1 MLERLRSLQSDIK
14 TAIIGMG
21 AMGRGLFYQCHVTP
35 GVECVAVADIKAEK
49 AIENVLATGRNHA
62 FVDSLEAMHD
72 AIGKGFVAV
81 CEDGDLISR
90 CEMVDVLIES
100 SNSIAAAGRFSK
112 TALEHRKHLVL
123 MNAEIDLIFGPYL
136 LSLAQA
142 NGVVY
147 TSCGGDQHTVIKHL
161 VDELQLWGFE
171 LVMAG
176 NIKGYLDRYANP
188 TTIIHEADKR
198 DLDYKMAASLTDGTK
213 LNIEMALVANAFG
226 LAAPVPGMQG
236 PRANHVRDV
245 FHLFDFNAM
254 WEGKEPVVDYVLNAD
269 PDGGVFAVGH
279 CDNEYQKKMLS
290 YYKMGDGPFYLFYR
304 PYHLCHI
311 EAMACVAEAFLDGR
325 SLMQPAF
332 GFMTNVFSYAKRDL
346 RKGEALDGIGGYT
359 CYGLIETCLE
369 TGLHD
374 SLPICLAEDV
384 TLRRDVAKDD
394 AILMA
399 DVDYDPERFEFTLY
413 FKAMEESGRCRK

>member
-1 MLERLRSLQSDIK
+1 MLSRLK
-14 TAIIGMG
+14 TLHNNIRVGIIGMG
-21 AMGRGLFYQCHVTP
+21 AMGKGLFYQCHVTP
-35 GVECVAVADIKAEK
+35 GIECVAVSDIHIDRAVKSVEALNLDYRVVETLAGAHETAHRGMV
-49 AIENVLATGRNHA
+49 AICG
-62 FVDSLEAMHD
+62 
-72 AIGKGFVAV
+72 
-81 CEDGDLISR
+81 DGDIVAR
-90 CEMVDVLIES
+90 CEHVDVLIES
-100 SNSIAAAGRFSK
+100 SGSIGAAGK
-112 TALEHRKHLVL
+112 YAVIALEHRKHLVL

-198 DLDYKMAASLTDGTK
+198 DLDYKMAAGLTDGTK

-311 EAMACVAEAFLDGR
+311 EAMACVAKAFLDGR
-325 SLMQPAF
+325 SLLQPDF
-332 GFMTNVFSYAKRDL
+332 GFKTNVFSYAKRDL
-346 RKGEALDGIGGYT
+346 RKGEVLDGIGGYT
-359 CYGLIETCLE
+359 CYGLIENCPE

-374 SLPICLAEDV
+374 GLPICIAEDV
-384 TLRRDVAKDD
+384 VLKRDVVKDE

-399 DVDYDPERFEFTLY
+399 DVDYDPERFEFALY